1 MIPKSGYRFSE
12 KIMLHQ
18 DLSPDQERIM
28 QDFGG
33 WMWLIIDVGL
43 VAILAGA
50 LIYGMGMWRKRHR
63 DRATEQVRD
72 EATERLYHKG
82 Q

>member
-1 MIPKSGYRFSE
+1 
-12 KIMLHQ
+12 
-18 DLSPDQERIM
+18 LSPDQERIM

-43 VAILAGA
+43 VAILAAA
-50 LIYGMGMWRKRHR
+50 LIYGTAMWRNRHR
-63 DRATEQVRD
+63 DRATEAVRD
-72 EATERLYHKG
+72 RATERLYREG